1 MSSPSPGERAIGK
14 ALKERAFE
22 RAYYF
27 HGDDDF
33 RKEEALRLLI
43 DAAVDPATRDFNLE
57 IRRGGELDAGVLGSL
72 LGTPPMMAE
81 RRMLVVRD
89 TGALKKDARAALA
102 AYLENP
108 APDQLVLLVSPAGEK
123 PDKTLENRATV
134 VEFTPLAGDRVL
146 RWIEKHATQVH
157 GARISQDAAALLQ
170 SVAGDDLQQLSAE
183 IDKLASYTRGEPIDE
198 AAVTAVVGVRR
209 GETLGDFLDA
219 VLRRDATA
227 ALALVEHVL
236 ALPKTTGV
244 NVVMALAAHM
254 LAIGWGLSRREEGA
268 SAGVL
273 AREYYDFLKTAGTFL
288 GRSWGDAVKAFTDA
302 LDHWTIEEVDRA
314 LGLMLDTDCALKES
328 RVSSE
333 AQVIASLVLALCTRP
348 VRGRRAA

>member
-1 MSSPSPGERAIGK
+1 MSSPSAGERALGK

-33 RKEEALRLLI
+33 RKEEALRQLV

-57 IRRGGELDAGVLGSL
+57 VRRGGELDAGLLGSL
-72 LGTPPMMAE
+72 LGTPPMMAD

-89 TGALKKDARAALA
+89 VGALKKDARAALA
-102 AYLENP
+102 SYLEHP

-123 PDKTLENRATV
+123 LDKTLDNRATG
-134 VEFTPLAGDRVL
+134 VEFAPLTGDRVL

-157 GARISQDAAALLQ
+157 GARISQEAARLLQ
-170 SVAGDDLQQLSAE
+170 GAAGDDLQQLSAE
-183 IDKLASYTRGEPIDE
+183 IDKLASYTQGEPIDE
-198 AAVTAVVGVRR
+198 AAVSAVVGVRR

-219 VLRRDATA
+219 VLRRDTTQ
-227 ALALVEHVL
+227 ALSLVDHVL

-268 SAGVL
+268 SVGAL
-273 AREYYDFLKTAGTFL
+273 AREYYDFLKSAGTFL
-288 GRSWGDAVKAFTDA
+288 GRSWGDAVAAFTRG
-302 LDHWTIEEVDRA
+302 LDHWTTADVDRA
-314 LGLMLDTDCALKES
+314 LALMLDADCALKES

-348 VRGRRAA
+348 ARGRRAA

>member
-57 IRRGGELDAGVLGSL
+57 IRRGGELEAGVLGSL

-89 TGALKKDARAALA
+89 VGALKKDARAALA

-108 APDQLVLLVSPAGEK
+108 APDQLVLLVSPAG
-123 PDKTLENRATV
+123 DKVDKLLENRATA
-134 VEFTPLAGDRVL
+134 VEFTPLSGDRVL

-157 GARISQDAAALLQ
+157 GARIGQDAAALLQ

-183 IDKLASYTRGEPIDE
+183 IDKLASYARGEPIDE

-219 VLRRDATA
+219 VLRRDATR

-244 NVVMALAAHM
+244 NVVMALAAHL
-254 LAIGWGLSRREEGA
+254 LAVGWGLSRREEGA
-268 SAGVL
+268 SSGAL
-273 AREYYDFLKTAGTFL
+273 AREYYDFLKSGGAFL
-288 GRSWGDAVKAFTDA
+288 GRSWGDAVKAFTNA
-302 LDHWTIEEVDRA
+302 LDHWTIEDVDRA

-328 RVSSE
+328 RVSTE
-333 AQVIASLVLALCTRP
+333 AQVISSLVLALCTRAG
-348 VRGRRAA
+348 RGRRAA